1 MRQGFRVI
9 DTDTHV
15 TPSMEVLE
23 KHADPKFKKDHWEE
37 FKPYMRT
44 MKSPEGR
51 GHPLTPWTTLKIK
64 PIPYNRVAGTK
75 GAEEKI
81 EKGGAGALEGRV
93 KNIAKEV
100 SSVGI
105 QHDNSVGRLADMD
118 KEGVDVN
125 VLIPGTWAP
134 AVSAL
139 APHLGV
145 GLYAAYHNYMAEFC
159 SADTNRLKGMLLIP
173 ANDLDF
179 AEKELK
185 KRGKEPWVSCAWIV
199 LPEGTP
205 VDDPDHD
212 RLWAVM
218 NDYNLPIMHHSFFYE
233 PPYFP
238 GYRDIW
244 GNAAI
249 ARTAAH
255 MWGAQRLLAYVIA
268 GGILDRF
275 PNMRVG
281 FSETG
286 HGWLPQW
293 LLRLDSQLPYVGG
306 TVKPLKMKPSEYAK
320 AGRVYCGIESH
331 EGAEMTKAVNDVLGD
346 GCLMYSSDFPHPECD
361 WPRSVDNVIAWGNV
375 LGRGALK
382 KLLAD
387 NAEKFLRMS

>member
-1 MRQGFRVI
+1 MRNGYRVI
-9 DTDTHV
+9 DADTHV
-15 TPSMEVLE
+15 TPSMEVLH
-23 KHADPKFKKDHWEE
+23 KHASPKFRERWDE

-51 GHPLTPWTTLKIK
+51 GHPKTPWTTLKIK
-64 PIPYNRVAGTK
+64 PIPYNRIAGTK
-75 GAEEKI
+75 AGEEKV

-93 KNIAKEV
+93 KNIAKE
-100 SSVGI
+100 SASEGI
-105 QHDNSVGRLADMD
+105 QHDNSVGRLKDMD

-139 APHLGV
+139 ETSLSV
-145 GLYAAYHNYMAEFC
+145 GLYEAYHNYMAEFC
-159 SADTNRLKGMLLIP
+159 AADTGRLKGMLMVTVK
-173 ANDLDF
+173 DLDW
-179 AEKELK
+179 AVKEIK
-185 KRGKEPWVSCAWIV
+185 TRGKEPWVSCVWPV

-212 RLWAVM
+212 RIWEVM
-218 NDYNLPIMHHSFFYE
+218 NDLNLPIMHHSFFYE

-293 LLRLDSQLPYVGG
+293 LLRLESQVNYVGDM
-306 TVKPLKMKPSEYAK
+306 VKPLKQTPTEYAK
-320 AGRVYCGIESH
+320 SGRIYCAIESH
-331 EGAEMTKAVNDVLGD
+331 EGAQMTKAVNDVIGD
-346 GCLMYSSDFPHPECD
+346 GCLMYASDFPHPECD
-361 WPRSVDNVIAWGNV
+361 WPRSVDNVISWSNV
-375 LGRGALK
+375 VGGSGPMK
-382 KLLAD
+382 KLLAG
-387 NAEKFLRMS
+387 NAEKYLRMS